1 METQVY
7 TGHFRQVIF
16 SWARF
21 CFPVNIQQY
30 SKVFLIVTVGILWW
44 KEISIDV
51 KHSTMLKTASLN
63 KNYLA

>member
-30 SKVFLIVTVGILWW
+30 SKVFNC
-44 KEISIDV
+44 
-51 KHSTMLKTASLN
+51 HSWDPLVERDQH
-63 KNYLA
+63 